1 MDAWDTKIIRTKII
15 TLFYYYERVSPRS
28 NNILYIKVFYI
39 NITHTHTHTYIYI
52 YIWYAFDAF
61 ACVLGAIYF
70 WDFICLKSLYLSGF
84 FTQSSL
90 SGPL

>member
-39 NITHTHTHTYIYI
+39 NITHTHTHTHIYIYIYIYI

-70 WDFICLKSLYLSGF
+70 LGF
-84 FTQSSL
+84 
-90 SGPL
+90 

>member
-39 NITHTHTHTYIYI
+39 NITHTHTHIYI
-52 YIWYAFDAF
+52 SGMRSMRSRVFSG
-61 ACVLGAIYF
+61 L
-70 WDFICLKSLYLSGF
+70 FIFGILYV
-84 FTQSSL
+84 
-90 SGPL
+90 

>member
-39 NITHTHTHTYIYI
+39 NITHTHTHIYI
-52 YIWYAFDAF
+52 YISGMRSMRSRVFSG
-61 ACVLGAIYF
+61 L
-70 WDFICLKSLYLSGF
+70 FIFGILYV
-84 FTQSSL
+84 
-90 SGPL
+90 